1 MEMDA
6 TAVAEIIQ
14 LIVAPVVMV
23 IATAHILN
31 AMLGRYRTLTNL
43 LRMMAQERIQLRADR
58 ERTRVSFPELADS
71 EQYKRIDEIDEHVPQ
86 VLNHHR
92 QMHNAIT
99 FAYLSIALFIADM
112 FMIALGAI
120 TMANWIFTI
129 VLVLFLMGTTALFA
143 GVVMA
148 MLEVRSAH
156 VLVRE
161 EVFHMSM
168 IFMENDAMM

>member
-58 ERTRVSFPELADS
+58 ERT
-71 EQYKRIDEIDEHVPQ
+71 
-86 VLNHHR
+86 
-92 QMHNAIT
+92 
-99 FAYLSIALFIADM
+99 
-112 FMIALGAI
+112 
-120 TMANWIFTI
+120 
-129 VLVLFLMGTTALFA
+129 LFLFQNLLIQSNINGLMRLTNTCHRYSTIIVRCTTLSP
-143 GVVMA
+143 
-148 MLEVRSAH
+148 LRTYQLHS
-156 VLVRE
+156 L
-161 EVFHMSM
+161 SQ
-168 IFMENDAMM
+168 ICS